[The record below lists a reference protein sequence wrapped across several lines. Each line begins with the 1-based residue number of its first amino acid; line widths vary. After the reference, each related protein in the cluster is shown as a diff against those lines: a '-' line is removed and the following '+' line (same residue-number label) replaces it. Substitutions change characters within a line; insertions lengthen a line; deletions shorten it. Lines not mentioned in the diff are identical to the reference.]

1 MERNPYRMGDVMT
14 HAVVAVGRKALF
26 EDILERME
34 KWQVSG
40 LPVLEGDGR
49 VIGPVSEAELLSKEV
64 FRGRD
69 AVRTTRLRSVPEP
82 AKAEAVTRLPS
93 RDTFRLRG
101 RPVHVM
107 SRAGHEEGPDRPCVQ
122 RPLP

>member
-1 MERNPYRMGDVMT
+1 MERNPYRVGDVMT

-49 VIGPVSEAELLSKEV
+49 SSNSSLRPISCPRRCSGAATPSGRLGCGPC
-64 FRGRD
+64 
-69 AVRTTRLRSVPEP
+69 
-82 AKAEAVTRLPS
+82 PS
-93 RDTFRLRG
+93 RPRR
-101 RPVHVM
+101 R
-107 SRAGHEEGPDRPCVQ
+107 R
-122 RPLP
+122 